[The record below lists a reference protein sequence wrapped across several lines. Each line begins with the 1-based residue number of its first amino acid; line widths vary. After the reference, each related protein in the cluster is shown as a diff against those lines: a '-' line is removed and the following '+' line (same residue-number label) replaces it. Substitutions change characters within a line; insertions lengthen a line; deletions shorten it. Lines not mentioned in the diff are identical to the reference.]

1 MNAILFRHVSVNCVG
16 VTTVK
21 LVPPK
26 ICIFKVMAY
35 LDPRVNMMVCI
46 SRIPPFANLLTNQ
59 SSLIR
64 DVGLTVC

>member
-1 MNAILFRHVSVNCVG
+1 
-16 VTTVK
+16 
-21 LVPPK
+21 
-26 ICIFKVMAY
+26 MAY

-64 DVGLTVC
+64 DVGLTGLIFSVEAVC